1 MRSFGETQA
10 RRVRAGIALT
20 AGAGIVLLALLAGAP
35 ASAATVHDVPDS
47 GILVSADGTH
57 FVNATSAPLFDAAR
71 RIIPGERETASLYV
85 RNTSKHAA
93 VIAVHATNIRFAS
106 IELAQLLELGASTQ
120 TITGAPVRLSDGQC
134 LPLISSVSLPAGVTT
149 HVNLTL
155 VMSAGANGSA
165 GQNQSADFDVL
176 VSARDRTEPA
186 FAASD
191 CATGIDLP
199 GVSDPAGAGSTT
211 GSAGGSAGLA
221 DTGSE
226 LLVPFSV
233 AAMLFGAGAAL
244 VVAARRR
251 RRDEPAQEPA
261 AIERERATQE
271 RRAITP
277 REWKP

>member
-1 MRSFGETQA
+1 MRSFGETRARSFRETRA

-20 AGAGIVLLALLAGAP
+20 AGTGIVLLALLAGSP

-47 GILVSADGTH
+47 GILVSTDGTH
-57 FVNATSAPLFDAAR
+57 FANVTNAPLFDAAL
-71 RIIPGERETASLYV
+71 RIVPGDRETASLYV
-85 RNTSKHAA
+85 RNTSKHSA

-106 IELAQLLELGASTQ
+106 IELAQLLELGASTPR
-120 TITGAPVRLSDGQC
+120 ITGTPVRLSDGQC
-134 LPLISSVSLPAGVTT
+134 LPLISAVSLPAGVTT

-176 VSARDRTEPA
+176 VSARDRSEPA
-186 FAASD
+186 LAASG

-199 GVSDPAGAGSTT
+199 GVSDPARGGSAGGST
-211 GSAGGSAGLA
+211 GGSAGLA
-221 DTGSE
+221 NTGSE

-251 RRDEPAQEPA
+251 RRDEPA
-261 AIERERATQE
+261 RERAVI
-271 RRAITP
+271 AP
-277 REWKP
+277 RKRTARE